1 VYADKHRSKARDI
14 DHRLYKGLRGFLR
27 QIVPDATCDE
37 PVLVFSGEFAAI
49 GAAVRVWCPIGI
61 AFKGDREHGD
71 GQPLGQPLLQR
82 VVA

>member
-1 VYADKHRSKARDI
+1 VYAGERRSKARDTH
-14 DHRLYKGLRGFLR
+14 HRLGKGLRGFLR
-27 QIVPDATCDE
+27 QVVPDTTRDE

-61 AFKGDREHGD
+61 AFKGDGGHRD
-71 GQPLGQPLLQR
+71 GRPLGQPLLQR